1 MPERTIRIMGSCENI
16 FKYLRSWSVEC
27 GRSVF
32 FSNLTSFQRP
42 KIFGMTA
49 SPVHNI
55 KDAAAS
61 LATLERNLD
70 SKVVVIRNHVE
81 ELVAHGPQVSEVL
94 NTYVLR
100 P

>member
-1 MPERTIRIMGSCENI
+1 
-16 FKYLRSWSVEC
+16 
-27 GRSVF
+27 
-32 FSNLTSFQRP
+32 
-42 KIFGMTA
+42 
-49 SPVHNI
+49 
-55 KDAAAS
+55 

-100 P
+100 PYRDY